1 MSKAKASNGPYT
13 ARRLSFLIESIK
25 PGKFPVHPYVMC
37 KEYKLFIFINWYLSE
52 VSTVVELQFVNKHL
66 TYA

>member
-13 ARRLSFLIESIK
+13 ARRLSFEMWIK
-25 PGKFPVHPYVMC
+25 PGNFLVHPCVMY

-52 VSTVVELQFVNKHL
+52 ASIVVELQFVNKHL

>member
-1 MSKAKASNGPYT
+1 MY
-13 ARRLSFLIESIK
+13 
-25 PGKFPVHPYVMC
+25 